1 MQPVVRGS
9 HPLVWRDT
17 SRKLPLLPEKAVP
30 DPHMRE
36 LTIGSTKHHY
46 RPSADC
52 VYLHRASTITSTL
65 CTGCT
70 ESFLASILHI
80 PSLKD
85 PLSSAPFRFHC
96 IQASTSISC
105 PDERMLVTGICSGP
119 RPLRNCLQMIN
130 TSPLSPS
137 SIPITSPRYCDNVE
151 SSELERLRG
160 LIVLLASFN
169 RTR

>member
-1 MQPVVRGS
+1 MGGSPQFLRLGMLLGLSYYFIAWAFPCDAVGEKTMQPVVRGS

-65 CTGCT
+65 CTEVQKAFWHQSSTYPALKIPYLPHLSGFIVFKHLLQYLVRMNVCLSL
-70 ESFLASILHI
+70 ESAVGQG
-80 PSLKD
+80 
-85 PLSSAPFRFHC
+85 HC
-96 IQASTSISC
+96 EIA
-105 PDERMLVTGICSGP
+105 
-119 RPLRNCLQMIN
+119 
-130 TSPLSPS
+130 
-137 SIPITSPRYCDNVE
+137 
-151 SSELERLRG
+151 
-160 LIVLLASFN
+160 FK
-169 RTR
+169 